1 MVASLCKLKFTLL
14 FERKP
19 VKAFVFQQIAERLN
33 SGFKA
38 LEEHFL
44 PVRNIWELVFLLPAN
59 QQREGTVEFCYSIVE
74 LN

>member
-1 MVASLCKLKFTLL
+1 M
-14 FERKP
+14 
-19 VKAFVFQQIAERLN
+19 KAFVFQQIAERLN